1 MSDGFIPFVLSHT
14 LARMQYDTV
23 QKKKLANVKE
33 KQSLY
38 VEYGFCYEYNVQTIS
53 ISLKMSVH
61 INK

>member
-1 MSDGFIPFVLSHT
+1 MSVVFIH
-14 LARMQYDTV
+14 MQCDTM
-23 QKKKLANVKE
+23 QKKNLANVKE
-33 KQSLY
+33 KWSLY